1 MLKLIKNAINAA
13 EEIVEN
19 IEDAIENATE
29 EAADKLDRITDVILE
44 DDESLKKKSVGEIEK
59 IEEEIFDS
67 ADAEENTDRLPDEE
81 LIVEKEIDGELESA
95 AEATIASLLE
105 EISTL
110 KEQIA
115 KLEALKQTEAR
126 ILAEIGDFVALFP
139 DVPVEELPD
148 EVWES
153 VRAGA
158 PLAASYA
165 LYERKRAAKAKRV
178 AAINQ
183 KNASRSPGAAGTDT
197 ASEFFTPDEV
207 RRMSRAEVH
216 ANYSKIKES
225 MKKWMQK

>member
-1 MLKLIKNAINAA
+1 MLKLIKHALNAA
-13 EEIVEN
+13 DEIVDN
-19 IEDAIENATE
+19 IENATE
-29 EAADKLDRITDVILE
+29 DAADKLERITDVILE
-44 DDESLKKKSVGEIEK
+44 DDESLKKKSV
-59 IEEEIFDS
+59 EESEENFDS
-67 ADAEENTDRLPDEE
+67 ADTEENTDHLPDEE
-81 LIVEKEIDGELESA
+81 PIVEKEIDGELESA

-165 LYERKRAAKAKRV
+165 LYERKKAAKAKRV
-178 AAINQ
+178 AEINQ

-197 ASEFFTPDEV
+197 ASEYFTPDEV

>member
-1 MLKLIKNAINAA
+1 MLKLIKHALNAA
-13 EEIVEN
+13 DEIVEN
-19 IEDAIENATE
+19 IEDATE
-29 EAADKLDRITDVILE
+29 DAADKLERITDVILE
-44 DDESLKKKSVGEIEK
+44 DDESLKKKSAGEIEE
-59 IEEEIFDS
+59 IEENFDS
-67 ADAEENTDRLPDEE
+67 ADAEENTDHLPDEE
-81 LIVEKEIDGELESA
+81 PIVEKEIDGELESA

-197 ASEFFTPDEV
+197 ASEYFTPDEV

>member
-1 MLKLIKNAINAA
+1 MLKLIKHALNAA
-13 EEIVEN
+13 DEIVEN
-19 IEDAIENATE
+19 IENATE
-29 EAADKLDRITDVILE
+29 DAADKLERITDVILE
-44 DDESLKKKSVGEIEK
+44 DDESLKKKSVEEIEK
-59 IEEEIFDS
+59 IEENFDS
-67 ADAEENTDRLPDEE
+67 ADTEENTDHFPDEE
-81 LIVEKEIDGELESA
+81 PIVEKEIDGELESA

-197 ASEFFTPDEV
+197 ASEYFTPDEV

>member
-1 MLKLIKNAINAA
+1 ML
-13 EEIVEN
+13 
-19 IEDAIENATE
+19 DADMA
-29 EAADKLDRITDVILE
+29 R
-44 DDESLKKKSVGEIEK
+44 KKAV
-59 IEEEIFDS
+59 
-67 ADAEENTDRLPDEE
+67 ADAKHTLVMAMMDDLLASPMPENH
-81 LIVEKEIDGELESA
+81 KS
-95 AEATIASLLE
+95 SLRVV
-105 EISTL
+105 
-110 KEQIA
+110 K
-115 KLEALKQTEAR
+115 ALKQTEAR

-165 LYERKRAAKAKRV
+165 LYERKKAAKAKRV
-178 AAINQ
+178 AEINQ

-197 ASEFFTPDEV
+197 ASEYFTPDEV

>member
-1 MLKLIKNAINAA
+1 MLKLIKHALNAA
-13 EEIVEN
+13 DEIVEN
-19 IEDAIENATE
+19 IENATE
-29 EAADKLDRITDVILE
+29 DAADKLERITDVILE
-44 DDESLKKKSVGEIEK
+44 DDESLKKKSVGEIK
-59 IEEEIFDS
+59 EELEEAPDS
-67 ADAEENTDRLPDEE
+67 SDAEENTDHLPDEE
-81 LIVEKEIDGELESA
+81 PIVEKEIDGELESA

-197 ASEFFTPDEV
+197 ASEYFTPDEV

>member
-1 MLKLIKNAINAA
+1 MLKLIKNALNVAD
-13 EEIVEN
+13 EIVDN
-19 IEDAIENATE
+19 IEDATKD
-29 EAADKLDRITDVILE
+29 AADKLERITDVIYE
-44 DDESLKKKSVGEIEK
+44 DDEPLKEKSIEESKEENSDGEDANENNGPCPDEEPEV
-59 IEEEIFDS
+59 EEEINGEERK
-67 ADAEENTDRLPDEE
+67 AAEE
-81 LIVEKEIDGELESA
+81 
-95 AEATIASLLE
+95 TIASLHS
-105 EISTL
+105 EIAAL

-126 ILAEIGDFVALFP
+126 ILAEIGDFCALFP

-165 LYERKRAAKAKRV
+165 LYERKKCEEVKRI
-178 AAINQ
+178 AAINA

>member
-1 MLKLIKNAINAA
+1 MLKLIKHALNAA
-13 EEIVEN
+13 DEIFEN
-19 IEDAIENATE
+19 IENATE
-29 EAADKLDRITDVILE
+29 DAADKLERITDVILE
-44 DDESLKKKSVGEIEK
+44 DDESLKKKSVEEIEE
-59 IEEEIFDS
+59 IEENFDS
-67 ADAEENTDRLPDEE
+67 ADAEENTDHLPDEE
-81 LIVEKEIDGELESA
+81 PIVEKEIDGELESA

-197 ASEFFTPDEV
+197 ASEYFTPDEV

>member
-1 MLKLIKNAINAA
+1 MLKLIKHALNAA
-13 EEIVEN
+13 DEIVEN
-19 IEDAIENATE
+19 IENATE
-29 EAADKLDRITDVILE
+29 DAADKLERITDVILE
-44 DDESLKKKSVGEIEK
+44 DDESLKKKSVEE

-67 ADAEENTDRLPDEE
+67 ADTEENTDHLPDEE
-81 LIVEKEIDGELESA
+81 PIVEKEIDGELESA

-197 ASEFFTPDEV
+197 ASEYFTPDEV

-216 ANYSKIKES
+216 ENYSKIKES

>member
-1 MLKLIKNAINAA
+1 MLKLIKHALNAA
-13 EEIVEN
+13 DEIVEN
-19 IEDAIENATE
+19 IENATE
-29 EAADKLDRITDVILE
+29 DAADKLERITDVILE
-44 DDESLKKKSVGEIEK
+44 DDESVKKKSAEE
-59 IEEEIFDS
+59 IEEELEEAPDS
-67 ADAEENTDRLPDEE
+67 SDAEESNDHLPDEE
-81 LIVEKEIDGELESA
+81 PIVEKEIDGELESA

-197 ASEFFTPDEV
+197 ASEYFTPDEV

>member
-1 MLKLIKNAINAA
+1 MLKLIKHALNAA
-13 EEIVEN
+13 DEIVEN
-19 IEDAIENATE
+19 IENATE
-29 EAADKLDRITDVILE
+29 DAADKLERITDVILE
-44 DDESLKKKSVGEIEK
+44 DDESLKKKSVEEIE
-59 IEEEIFDS
+59 ENFDS
-67 ADAEENTDRLPDEE
+67 ADAEENTDHLPDEE
-81 LIVEKEIDGELESA
+81 PIVEKEIDGELESA

-165 LYERKRAAKAKRV
+165 LYERKRAAKAKRI

>member
-1 MLKLIKNAINAA
+1 MLKLIKNALDAA
-13 EEIVEN
+13 DEIVDN
-19 IEDAIENATE
+19 IEDAIEDVAE
-29 EAADKLDRITDVILE
+29 EATDKLERITDVILE
-44 DDESLKKKSVGEIEK
+44 DSEPVKKKSVEER
-59 IEEEIFDS
+59 EEENSEEI
-67 ADAEENTDRLPDEE
+67 DAETNNDPLPDEE
-81 LIVEKEIDGELESA
+81 PNVEQEIDGELESA
-95 AEATIASLLE
+95 AAETVDSLLS
-105 EISTL
+105 EIAAL

-115 KLEALKQTEAR
+115 RLEALKQTEAR
-126 ILAEIGDFVALFP
+126 ILAEIGDFVVLFP

-158 PLAASYA
+158 PLAAAYA
-165 LYERKRAAKAKRV
+165 LYEKKKYAEAKRI
-178 AAINQ
+178 AAINA

-197 ASEFFTPDEV
+197 ASEYFTPDEV

>member
-1 MLKLIKNAINAA
+1 MLKLIKHALNAA
-13 EEIVEN
+13 DEIVEN
-19 IEDAIENATE
+19 IENATE
-29 EAADKLDRITDVILE
+29 DAADKLERITDVILE
-44 DDESLKKKSVGEIEK
+44 DDESLKKKSVEEIE
-59 IEEEIFDS
+59 ENFDS
-67 ADAEENTDRLPDEE
+67 ADTEENTDHLPDEE
-81 LIVEKEIDGELESA
+81 PIVEKEIDGELESA

-197 ASEFFTPDEV
+197 ASEYFTPDEV

>member
-1 MLKLIKNAINAA
+1 MA
-13 EEIVEN
+13 EE
-19 IEDAIENATE
+19 AT
-29 EAADKLDRITDVILE
+29 DKLERITDVILE
-44 DDESLKKKSVGEIEK
+44 DSEPVKKKSVEED
-59 IEEEIFDS
+59 EEENSDS
-67 ADAEENTDRLPDEE
+67 SDAKENTDPLPDEE
-81 LIVEKEIDGELESA
+81 PIVEEEISGELESA
-95 AEATIASLLE
+95 AAETIDSLLS
-105 EISTL
+105 EIAAL

-165 LYERKRAAKAKRV
+165 LYERKKISEAKRI
-178 AAINQ
+178 AAINA

-197 ASEFFTPDEV
+197 ASEYFTPDEV

-216 ANYSKIKES
+216 ANYPKIKES

>member
-1 MLKLIKNAINAA
+1 MLKLIKHALNAA
-13 EEIVEN
+13 DEIVEN
-19 IEDAIENATE
+19 IENATE
-29 EAADKLDRITDVILE
+29 DAADKLERITDVILE
-44 DDESLKKKSVGEIEK
+44 DDESLKKKSV
-59 IEEEIFDS
+59 EESEENFDS
-67 ADAEENTDRLPDEE
+67 ADTEENTDHLPDEE
-81 LIVEKEIDGELESA
+81 PIVEKEIDGELESA

-110 KEQIA
+110 KEQIS

-165 LYERKRAAKAKRV
+165 LYERKRAAKAKRI

-197 ASEFFTPDEV
+197 ASEYFTPDEV

>member
-1 MLKLIKNAINAA
+1 MLKLIKHALNAA
-13 EEIVEN
+13 DEIVEN
-19 IEDAIENATE
+19 IENATE
-29 EAADKLDRITDVILE
+29 DAADKLERITDVILE
-44 DDESLKKKSVGEIEK
+44 DDESVKKKSVGEIEK

-67 ADAEENTDRLPDEE
+67 ADAEENTDHLPDEE
-81 LIVEKEIDGELESA
+81 PIVEKEIDGELESA

-197 ASEFFTPDEV
+197 ASEYFTPDEV

>member
-1 MLKLIKNAINAA
+1 MSDKIKNTLNATD
-13 EEIVEN
+13 EVTDN
-19 IEDAIENATE
+19 IEK
-29 EAADKLDRITDVILE
+29 AADKLESVTTVTLPEPTPTENSVEENDGVTVSDADANETNDLPP
-44 DDESLKKKSVGEIEK
+44 DEEPKVEKDIDGEKKKS
-59 IEEEIFDS
+59 
-67 ADAEENTDRLPDEE
+67 AEE
-81 LIVEKEIDGELESA
+81 
-95 AEATIASLLE
+95 TIASLHS
-105 EISTL
+105 EIAAL

-126 ILAEIGDFVALFP
+126 ILAEIGDFCALFP

-165 LYERKRAAKAKRV
+165 LYERKKCEKIKRI
-178 AAINQ
+178 AAINA
-183 KNASRSPGAAGTDT
+183 KNVARSPGAAGTDT

>member
-1 MLKLIKNAINAA
+1 MLKLIKHALNAA
-13 EEIVEN
+13 DEIVEN
-19 IEDAIENATE
+19 IENATE
-29 EAADKLDRITDVILE
+29 DAADKLERITDVILE
-44 DDESLKKKSVGEIEK
+44 DDESLKKKSAGEIEK

-67 ADAEENTDRLPDEE
+67 SDAEENTDHLPDEE
-81 LIVEKEIDGELESA
+81 PIVEKEIDGELESA

-139 DVPVEELPD
+139 DGPVEELPD

-197 ASEFFTPDEV
+197 ASEYFTPDEV

>member
-1 MLKLIKNAINAA
+1 MLKLIKNALNAA
-13 EEIVEN
+13 DEIVEN
-19 IEDAIENATE
+19 IEDAIENVTE
-29 EAADKLDRITDVILE
+29 EASDKLERITDVILE
-44 DDESLKKKSVGEIEK
+44 DSEPVKKKSVEED
-59 IEEEIFDS
+59 EEENSDS
-67 ADAEENTDRLPDEE
+67 SDAKENTDPLPDEE
-81 LIVEKEIDGELESA
+81 PIVEEEISGELESA
-95 AEATIASLLE
+95 AAETIDSLLS
-105 EISTL
+105 EIAAL

-165 LYERKRAAKAKRV
+165 LYERKKISEAKRI
-178 AAINQ
+178 AAINA

-197 ASEFFTPDEV
+197 ASEYFTPDEV

-216 ANYSKIKES
+216 ANYPKIKES

>member
-1 MLKLIKNAINAA
+1 MLKLIKHALNAA
-13 EEIVEN
+13 DEIVEN
-19 IEDAIENATE
+19 IENATE
-29 EAADKLDRITDVILE
+29 DAADKLERITDVILE
-44 DDESLKKKSVGEIEK
+44 DDESLKKKSAGESEE

-67 ADAEENTDRLPDEE
+67 ADAEENTDHLPDEE
-81 LIVEKEIDGELESA
+81 PIVEKEIDGELESA

-153 VRAGA
+153 VSAGA

-197 ASEFFTPDEV
+197 ASEYFTPDEV

>member
-1 MLKLIKNAINAA
+1 MLKLIKHALNAA
-13 EEIVEN
+13 DEIVEN
-19 IEDAIENATE
+19 IENATE
-29 EAADKLDRITDVILE
+29 DAADKLERITDVILE
-44 DDESLKKKSVGEIEK
+44 DDESLKKKSVGEIE
-59 IEEEIFDS
+59 EENFDS
-67 ADAEENTDRLPDEE
+67 ADAEENTDHLPDEE
-81 LIVEKEIDGELESA
+81 PIVEKEIDGELESA

-197 ASEFFTPDEV
+197 ASEYFTPDEV

>member
-1 MLKLIKNAINAA
+1 MLKLIKKALDSAD
-13 EEIVEN
+13 EIVDN
-19 IEDAIENATE
+19 IEDAIEDVTE
-29 EAADKLDRITDVILE
+29 EATDKLERITDVILE
-44 DDESLKKKSVGEIEK
+44 DGESVKKKSVDE

-67 ADAEENTDRLPDEE
+67 ADTEENTDPLPDEE
-81 LIVEKEIDGELESA
+81 PIAEEEIDGELESA
-95 AEATIASLLE
+95 AAETVDSLLC
-105 EISTL
+105 EIAAL

-115 KLEALKQTEAR
+115 KLEALKQTESR

-148 EVWES
+148 EVWEC

-165 LYERKRAAKAKRV
+165 LYEKKKYAEARRI
-178 AAINQ
+178 AAINA

-197 ASEFFTPDEV
+197 ASEYFTPDEV

>member
-1 MLKLIKNAINAA
+1 MLKLIKHALNAA
-13 EEIVEN
+13 DEIVEN
-19 IEDAIENATE
+19 IENATE
-29 EAADKLDRITDVILE
+29 DAADKLERITDVILE
-44 DDESLKKKSVGEIEK
+44 DDESLKKKSVEEIE
-59 IEEEIFDS
+59 ENFDS
-67 ADAEENTDRLPDEE
+67 ADAEENTDHLPDEE
-81 LIVEKEIDGELESA
+81 PIVEKEIDGELESA

-197 ASEFFTPDEV
+197 ASEYFTPDEV

>member
-1 MLKLIKNAINAA
+1 MLKLIKNALNAA
-13 EEIVEN
+13 DEIVEN
-19 IEDAIENATE
+19 IEDAIENVAE
-29 EAADKLDRITDVILE
+29 EATDKLERITDVILE
-44 DDESLKKKSVGEIEK
+44 DSESVKKKSVEED
-59 IEEEIFDS
+59 EEENSDS
-67 ADAEENTDRLPDEE
+67 SDAKENTDPLPDEE
-81 LIVEKEIDGELESA
+81 PIVEEEISGELESA
-95 AEATIASLLE
+95 AAETIDSLLS
-105 EISTL
+105 EIAAL

-126 ILAEIGDFVALFP
+126 ILAEIGDFVAIFP

-165 LYERKRAAKAKRV
+165 LYERKKISEAKRI
-178 AAINQ
+178 AAINA

-197 ASEFFTPDEV
+197 ASEYFTPDEV

-216 ANYSKIKES
+216 ANYPKIKES

>member
-1 MLKLIKNAINAA
+1 MLKLIKNALNAA
-13 EEIVEN
+13 DEIVDN
-19 IEDAIENATE
+19 IEDAIEDVTE
-29 EAADKLDRITDVILE
+29 EAADKLERITDVILE
-44 DDESLKKKSVGEIEK
+44 DSEPVKKKSVEETEEDVTGSSDAQENTDPLSDGEPIV
-59 IEEEIFDS
+59 EEEI
-67 ADAEENTDRLPDEE
+67 EN
-81 LIVEKEIDGELESA
+81 ELESA
-95 AEATIASLLE
+95 AAKTVDSLLC
-105 EISTL
+105 EIAAL

-126 ILAEIGDFVALFP
+126 ILAEIGDFVVLFP

-148 EVWES
+148 EVWEG

-158 PLAASYA
+158 PLAAAYA
-165 LYERKRAAKAKRV
+165 LYEKKKYAEEKRI
-178 AAINQ
+178 AAINA

-197 ASEFFTPDEV
+197 ASEYFTPDEV

>member
-1 MLKLIKNAINAA
+1 MLKLIKHALNAA
-13 EEIVEN
+13 DEIVEN
-19 IEDAIENATE
+19 IENATE
-29 EAADKLDRITDVILE
+29 DAADKLERITDVILE
-44 DDESLKKKSVGEIEK
+44 DDESLKKKRVEEIE
-59 IEEEIFDS
+59 ENFDS
-67 ADAEENTDRLPDEE
+67 ADAEENTDHLPDEE
-81 LIVEKEIDGELESA
+81 PIVEKEIDGELESA

-197 ASEFFTPDEV
+197 ASEYFTPDEV

>member
-1 MLKLIKNAINAA
+1 MLKLIKHALNAA
-13 EEIVEN
+13 DEIVEN
-19 IEDAIENATE
+19 IENATE
-29 EAADKLDRITDVILE
+29 DAADKLERITDVILE
-44 DDESLKKKSVGEIEK
+44 DDESLKKKSV
-59 IEEEIFDS
+59 EESEENFDS
-67 ADAEENTDRLPDEE
+67 ADTEENTDHLPDEE
-81 LIVEKEIDGELESA
+81 PIVEKEIDGELESA

-197 ASEFFTPDEV
+197 ASEYFTPDEV

>member
-1 MLKLIKNAINAA
+1 MLKLIKHALNAA
-13 EEIVEN
+13 DEIVEN
-19 IEDAIENATE
+19 IENATE
-29 EAADKLDRITDVILE
+29 DAADKLERITDVILE
-44 DDESLKKKSVGEIEK
+44 DDESLKKKSVEEIE
-59 IEEEIFDS
+59 ENFDS
-67 ADAEENTDRLPDEE
+67 ADAEENTDHLPDEE
-81 LIVEKEIDGELESA
+81 PIVEKEIDGELESA

-165 LYERKRAAKAKRV
+165 LYERKRTAKAKRV

-197 ASEFFTPDEV
+197 ASEYFTPDEV

>member
-1 MLKLIKNAINAA
+1 MLKLIKHALNAA
-13 EEIVEN
+13 DEIVEN
-19 IEDAIENATE
+19 IENATE
-29 EAADKLDRITDVILE
+29 DAADKLERITDVILE
-44 DDESLKKKSVGEIEK
+44 DDESLKKKRVGEIEE
-59 IEEEIFDS
+59 IEENFDS
-67 ADAEENTDRLPDEE
+67 ADAEENTDHLPDEE
-81 LIVEKEIDGELESA
+81 PIVEKEIDGELESA

-165 LYERKRAAKAKRV
+165 LYERKKAAKAKRV
-178 AAINQ
+178 AEINQ

-197 ASEFFTPDEV
+197 ASEYFTPDEV

>member
-1 MLKLIKNAINAA
+1 MLKLIKHALNAA
-13 EEIVEN
+13 DEIVEN
-19 IEDAIENATE
+19 IENATE
-29 EAADKLDRITDVILE
+29 DAADKLERITDVILE
-44 DDESLKKKSVGEIEK
+44 DDESLKKKSAEEIEE
-59 IEEEIFDS
+59 IEEIEENFDS
-67 ADAEENTDRLPDEE
+67 ADTEENTDHLPDEE
-81 LIVEKEIDGELESA
+81 PIVEKEIDGELESA

-165 LYERKRAAKAKRV
+165 LYERKKAAKAKRV

>member
-1 MLKLIKNAINAA
+1 MLKLIKNALNAA
-13 EEIVEN
+13 DEIVEN

-29 EAADKLDRITDVILE
+29 EAADKLERITDVILE
-44 DDESLKKKSVGEIEK
+44 DSEPVKKKSVEET
-59 IEEEIFDS
+59 EEES
-67 ADAEENTDRLPDEE
+67 SESVDAKENSDPLPDEE
-81 LIVEKEIDGELESA
+81 PVVEQEINGELESA
-95 AEATIASLLE
+95 AAETIDSLLS
-105 EISTL
+105 EIAAL

-165 LYERKRAAKAKRV
+165 LYERKKVSEAKRI
-178 AAINQ
+178 AAINA

-197 ASEFFTPDEV
+197 ASEYFTPDEV

>member
-1 MLKLIKNAINAA
+1 MLKLIKHALNAA
-13 EEIVEN
+13 DEIVEN
-19 IEDAIENATE
+19 IENATE
-29 EAADKLDRITDVILE
+29 DAADKLERITDVILE
-44 DDESLKKKSVGEIEK
+44 DDESLKKKSVGEIK
-59 IEEEIFDS
+59 EELEEAPDS
-67 ADAEENTDRLPDEE
+67 SDAEENTDHLPDEE
-81 LIVEKEIDGELESA
+81 PIVEKEIDGELESA

-126 ILAEIGDFVALFP
+126 ILAEIGHFVALFP

-197 ASEFFTPDEV
+197 ASEYFTPDEV

>member
-1 MLKLIKNAINAA
+1 MLKLIKHALNAA
-13 EEIVEN
+13 DEIVEN
-19 IEDAIENATE
+19 IENATE
-29 EAADKLDRITDVILE
+29 DAADKLERITDVILE
-44 DDESLKKKSVGEIEK
+44 DDESLKKKRVGEIEE
-59 IEEEIFDS
+59 IEENFDS

-81 LIVEKEIDGELESA
+81 PIVEKEIDGELESA

-197 ASEFFTPDEV
+197 ASEYFTPDEV

>member
-1 MLKLIKNAINAA
+1 MLKLIKNALNAA
-13 EEIVEN
+13 DEIVEN
-19 IEDAIENATE
+19 IEDAIENVAE
-29 EAADKLDRITDVILE
+29 EATDKLERITDVILE
-44 DDESLKKKSVGEIEK
+44 DSEPVKKKSVEED
-59 IEEEIFDS
+59 EEENSDS
-67 ADAEENTDRLPDEE
+67 SDAKENTDPLPDEE
-81 LIVEKEIDGELESA
+81 PNVEQEIDGELESA
-95 AEATIASLLE
+95 AAETVDSLLS
-105 EISTL
+105 EIAAL

-158 PLAASYA
+158 PLAAAYA
-165 LYERKRAAKAKRV
+165 LYEKKKYAEAKRI
-178 AAINQ
+178 AAINA

-197 ASEFFTPDEV
+197 ASEYFTPDEV